1 MTLGRFM
8 EEELRSQ
15 PETWERTLEVA
26 VPASALPQNGER
38 IAVIGCG
45 SSWFGAQV
53 FASLRETL
61 GQGETDAFTASEFP
75 AARSYDRIVTISRSG
90 TTTEVAE
97 ALDRLRSQ
105 KTGAGPAGAAGPSDP
120 AGAKVPVTS
129 ILGVA
134 DTPIGHRSTH
144 VVELD
149 FADERSVV
157 QTRFSTSAIVAMRS
171 WLGLGEQLTDAIAD
185 ARQVLAGIAED
196 FTAADE
202 SILDEELV
210 TAEQFSFLG
219 RGWTWGLA
227 NEAALKMRESA
238 QAWTESYS
246 SMEYRHGPIAI
257 AAPGRV
263 SWQFGQPPAGLQEQV
278 EATGARFEHAARDPL
293 AELVRLHALALIRA
307 RRLGVDPDN
316 PRSLTRSVVL
326 GG

>member
-15 PETWERTLEVA
+15 PETWERTLDLA
-26 VPASALPQNGER
+26 TPASALPRDGER

-61 GQGETDAFTASEFP
+61 GRGESDAFTASEFP

-105 KTGAGPAGAAGPSDP
+105 QPGAGAET
-120 AGAKVPVTS
+120 PVTS

-134 DTPIGHRSTH
+134 DSPIGQRSTH

-171 WLGLGEQLTDAIAD
+171 WLGLDDQLTEAVFD
-185 ARQVLAGIAED
+185 ARDVLAGIAGD

-202 SILDEELV
+202 SVLDEELL

-263 SWQFGQPPAGLQEQV
+263 SWQLGEAPAGLQEQV
-278 EATGARFEHAARDPL
+278 EATGARFEHVERDPL
-293 AELVRLHALALIRA
+293 AELVRLHSLALIRA
-307 RRLGVDPDN
+307 RRRGVDPDN